1 MAKIVRG
8 VTAERLSATGD
19 AAVGMKFPIEPFS
32 PDLNYTTAKQ
42 IDANLRNLILTIKG
56 ERVMQPN
63 FGSDVYFLLFEQL
76 DEATLSAAAVEAIRD
91 ATERWMPYIDIVL
104 VDVEMRESEHIC
116 NISINYRVAEL
127 NIENTLNLAVRI

>member
-42 IDANLRNLILTIKG
+42 IDTNLRNLILTIKG

-91 ATERWMPYIDIVL
+91 ATERW
-104 VDVEMRESEHIC
+104 S
-116 NISINYRVAEL
+116 VAIGNE
-127 NIENTLNLAVRI
+127 ECASQFHSTFED